1 MQVTNDVLNAL
12 SRSRLDGNLL
22 FLADQLDRSL
32 YLKTNKVI
40 EAAGGVWNRKQKAHI
55 FTMDASERIDQI
67 ILSGSIEIPRDVFNF
82 IPSPNGLV
90 SQMITRAAPAAGERV
105 LEPEFGDGRILKAI
119 RQSAPGAL
127 ITGVE
132 LNDERFHQ
140 VKTNVNLSEKIE
152 LVHADFLTF
161 QPDAPFDV
169 IIMNPPFLKRA
180 DIKHVMHAISMLA
193 KYGRL
198 QAILSAGVLFRKD
211 NLTVT
216 LTEQVK
222 QLGGNFTPLPVD
234 TFKESGVKVNTVRL
248 EIDLRG

>member
-12 SRSRLDGNLL
+12 SRSRVEGNLL

-32 YLKTNKVI
+32 YLKTNKVL

-82 IPSPNGLV
+82 IPSPNGLI
-90 SQMITRAAPAAGERV
+90 SEMITRSAPVAGERV

-119 RQSAPGAL
+119 KQSTPGAL

-132 LNDERFHQ
+132 LNDERFQQ
-140 VKTNVNLSEKIE
+140 VKNNFSLSEGIE
-152 LVHADFLTF
+152 LVHADFLSY
-161 QPDAPFDV
+161 QPDNPFDV
-169 IIMNPPFLKRA
+169 IIMNPPFLKRS
-180 DIKHVMHAISMLA
+180 DIKHVMHAIAMLT
-193 KYGRL
+193 KNGRL

-211 NLTVT
+211 NLTVA
-216 LTEQVK
+216 LTERVK
-222 QLGGNFTPLPVD
+222 QLGGNFTPLPVA
-234 TFKESGVKVNTVRL
+234 TFKESGVNVNTVRL
-248 EIDLRG
+248 ELDLRG